1 MQLTMEECEK
11 KITEAQQSI
20 AQLNQQIPEIQANLM
35 KLYGYKQALTEI
47 EEEKNQKGDVDDKG
61 KKAS

>member
-11 KITEAQQSI
+11 KISEAQQSI
-20 AQLNQQIPEIQANLM
+20 AQLNQQIPEIQANLL

-47 EEEKNQKGDVDDKG
+47 EEEKNQ
-61 KKAS
+61 